1 MAIFW
6 ENWRMKLWY
15 LYYSPDTI
23 NKYFFIPIKLENE
36 EVTMYRSD
44 GGQGFLWMEGVKYF
58 PNQWPDD
65 EIVDSGETAYIAI
78 KALFTHGLGVL

>member
-1 MAIFW
+1 
-6 ENWRMKLWY
+6 MKLWH

-44 GGQGFLWMEGVKYF
+44 GGQGFLWMEGVKF
-58 PNQWPDD
+58 FDVQWPDE
-65 EIVDSGETAYIAI
+65 EIMDGGEHARIAI
-78 KALFTHGLGVL
+78 ETLFKHGLGVL